1 LGKLNAGQCVSN
13 DTKVV
18 VMKKYLQWA
27 GIAFV
32 VFYLLSQ
39 PQGAARQVNRVLD
52 ELSAAGGSLATFV
65 NGIG

>member
-1 LGKLNAGQCVSN
+1 
-13 DTKVV
+13 
-18 VMKKYLQWA
+18 MKKYLQWA

-39 PQGAARQVNRVLD
+39 PQGAARQVNRVL
-52 ELSAAGGSLATFV
+52 ESLSSAGGSLATFV

>member
-1 LGKLNAGQCVSN
+1 
-13 DTKVV
+13 
-18 VMKKYLQWA
+18 MKKYLQWA

-52 ELSAAGGSLATFV
+52 ELSAAGGSMATFV
-65 NGIG
+65 NSLG